1 MGRVARRGS
10 ALSPESRR
18 AISGRTSVLPPTDSG
33 QRRRDDVP
41 DALVGLGRQKPGFSY
56 RTNEAVGHRVGK
68 AAKLQAGTRGELK
81 ITAPESLS
89 DPAQL
94 AKRGPGCLPAGHP
107 DAHHCPIGRR
117 VGPQHAGA
125 AIRVRHARHR
135 K

>member
-18 AISGRTSVLPPTDSG
+18 RDQRSDVGDASDDSG

-68 AAKLQAGTRGELK
+68 AAKLQAGARGELK

-89 DPAQL
+89 DSAQL

-107 DAHHCPIGRR
+107 DTHHCPIGR
-117 VGPQHAGA
+117 QSGA
-125 AIRVRHARHR
+125 AARR
-135 K
+135 GSDPGPSRPPS